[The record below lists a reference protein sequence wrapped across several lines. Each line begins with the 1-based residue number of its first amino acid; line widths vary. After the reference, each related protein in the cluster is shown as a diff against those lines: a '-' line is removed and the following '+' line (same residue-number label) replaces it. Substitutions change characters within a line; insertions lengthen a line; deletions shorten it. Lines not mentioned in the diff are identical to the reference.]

1 MGPGPG
7 PRRGAGSRLGPARDR
22 DMSKAR
28 RMPPGHGAVIARQM
42 GLLVDLSPEGTAG
55 DDTRDD
61 AAELEAELLALV
73 GGRAVPGEKPKG
85 KTPLPMEAIEKMAAL
100 CMKDTDEE
108 EEGDDEEEL
117 EDEDDLMAELQEVLG
132 EGEGSTDAPVP
143 PTKVPEAPPEPSDI
157 ESTLAE
163 RADMY
168 RTAIANAKQAG
179 DSSRVRRYE
188 RGLKTLENMLASVKK
203 GKKIN
208 EEEIP
213 PPVALG
219 KGASSP
225 QPSPASPLPAA
236 CPGSPQPPP
245 QPPAASASKPQPP
258 PKSPKASGPARQLSG
273 GETISSLAIFPP
285 RAPTVPAPRH
295 CCGGRQREYKLAAL
309 HAKQRGDLEM
319 ATKYYRVAKSFDSL
333 LEAAGNGQPVELSSV
348 PPPPDQLPKEL
359 SPGQPQPAAAVPVP
373 EVKPASPAAAF
384 LRLSPKTDVPPPP
397 RDVLEAL
404 QQRMERYKTAAA
416 QAKSKGD
423 DRKAR
428 MHERIVKQYQDAIRA
443 HKAGKTVD
451 FLELPVPPGF
461 QPIQGMETPSG
472 DQSIAGV
479 LETAMKLASQEV
491 HEEEDGAEKAKPPLM
506 PSLLFPAQ
514 PAASPA
520 PVRAAAAS
528 QPKQPPPPPQTS
540 SAGAP
545 NSAGVAKPA
554 PKTTAKAQQQLAFLE
569 GRRKQL
575 MQAALRAKQKN
586 DIEGAK
592 LFLRQAKGLDPMI
605 EASQNGLPVDITKV
619 PEAPVNK
626 EDFVL
631 VQRRGVHISPEAASQ
646 YLELMKL
653 IRQQHEMC
661 MNYSKQ
667 FTHLGNIAET
677 TKFEKLAED
686 CKQNMEILKQAHARG
701 FPLPK
706 YHYEQRTFSVIKIF
720 PELNSNDMV
729 LSIVKGINLPAP
741 PGVAPNDLD
750 AFVRFEF
757 PYPNAEEAQK
767 DKTNVIKNTDCPEFK
782 EQFKLYMNRGH
793 RGLRRV
799 LQTKGIKFEVAHKG
813 GLFKTDRVIGTAQL
827 KLEAL
832 ETACEVREIIE
843 LLDGRRPTGGKLE
856 VIVRIREPLSSQQL
870 ETRTERWL
878 VINPSTMPPVAVP
891 KPKPVVAPAK
901 EVNNRRVPGGCLASA
916 AFLDTLSCSIPSSV
930 AAPTPNPGVSQSG
943 VSVLAVAD
951 EAGLA
956 AGERH
961 RVGIKPPPALSGC
974 RRRGEKGQASH
985 GGEERGPSR
994 AVPALPSLNLLA
1006 FDQEKLER
1014 KMLAYR
1020 QAQRPVPPEL
1030 REQYQDIARRSQIL
1044 RSRLQHGDPPFRKE
1058 YLAQL
1063 ERYLQL
1069 YTETARRLG
1078 TEGNR
1083 DAAKE
1088 ALYKRNLVESE
1099 LQKFRR

>member
-1 MGPGPG
+1 MKSWQTKMISWPSCRRCWAKGRGAR
-7 PRRGAGSRLGPARDR
+7 PRRRLLPRCRSRRRSPAASSPRWR
-22 DMSKAR
+22 SGQGCTGRPSPA
-28 RMPPGHGAVIARQM
+28 PGR
-42 GLLVDLSPEGTAG
+42 PGTAPG
-55 DDTRDD
+55 CGATRG
-61 AAELEAELLALV
+61 ASR
-73 GGRAVPGEKPKG
+73 GRVL
-85 KTPLPMEAIEKMAAL
+85 PLCRPF
-100 CMKDTDEE
+100 
-108 EEGDDEEEL
+108 
-117 EDEDDLMAELQEVLG
+117 Q
-132 EGEGSTDAPVP
+132 
-143 PTKVPEAPPEPSDI
+143 
-157 ESTLAE
+157 
-163 RADMY
+163 
-168 RTAIANAKQAG
+168 
-179 DSSRVRRYE
+179 
-188 RGLKTLENMLASVKK
+188 TLENMLASVKK
-203 GKKIN
+203 GKKID

-219 KGASSP
+219 KGASP
-225 QPSPASPLPAA
+225 LQPSPEPPLPAA
-236 CPGSPQPPP
+236 RPSSPQPPP
-245 QPPAASASKPQPP
+245 QPPPVLPKPQVPPVSSPESKPAPSSQPP
-258 PKSPKASGPARQLSG
+258 HPGKGL
-273 GETISSLAIFPP
+273 
-285 RAPTVPAPRH
+285 APRPTPEVAGTPPPLGTPAVLLSAPAGSD
-295 CCGGRQREYKLAAL
+295 CAGTEALLQGRQREYKLAAL
-309 HAKQRGDLEM
+309 HAKQRQDLEM
-319 ATKYYRVAKSFDSL
+319 ATKFYRVAKSFDSL
-333 LEAAGNGQPVELSSV
+333 LEAVGKGQPVELSSV
-348 PPPPDQLPKEL
+348 PPPPDQLPKEPV
-359 SPGQPQPAAAVPVP
+359 SPGQPQPAAAVPAP
-373 EVKPASPAAAF
+373 EAKPASPAADA
-384 LRLSPKTDVPPPP
+384 PAAP
-397 RDVLEAL
+397 RDMLEAL

-451 FLELPVPPGF
+451 FSELPVPPGF
-461 QPIQGMETPSG
+461 QPIQGTETPSG
-472 DQSIAGV
+472 EQSIAGV
-479 LETAMKLASQEV
+479 LEAAMKLAGQDV
-491 HEEEDGAEKAKPPLM
+491 PEEEDGTEEAKP
-506 PSLLFPAQ
+506 
-514 PAASPA
+514 AARPA
-520 PVRAAAAS
+520 PARAAATTP
-528 QPKQPPPPPQTS
+528 QPKQPPPPPRAPST
-540 SAGAP
+540 GTP
-545 NSAGVAKPA
+545 NSTGAAKPAA
-554 PKTTAKAQQQLAFLE
+554 PKTTAKAQQQLVFLE

-592 LFLRQAKGLDPMI
+592 LFLRQAKGLDPLI
-605 EASQNGLPVDITKV
+605 EASQSGLPVDITKV

-626 EDFVL
+626 EDFML
-631 VQRRGVHISPEAASQ
+631 VQRRGVHISPEAAGQ

-661 MNYSKQ
+661 VNYSKQ
-667 FTHLGNIAET
+667 FTHLGNIVET

-767 DKTNVIKNTDCPEFK
+767 DKTNVIKNTDSPEFK
-782 EQFKLYMNRGH
+782 EQFKLYVNRGH

-832 ETACEVREIIE
+832 ETACEVREILE

-878 VINPSTMPPVAVP
+878 VINPSTLPPVAIP
-891 KPKPVVAPAK
+891 KPKPALAPVK
-901 EVNNRRVPGGCLASA
+901 EVN
-916 AFLDTLSCSIPSSV
+916 
-930 AAPTPNPGVSQSG
+930 
-943 VSVLAVAD
+943 
-951 EAGLA
+951 
-956 AGERH
+956 
-961 RVGIKPPPALSGC
+961 
-974 RRRGEKGQASH
+974 
-985 GGEERGPSR
+985 SR
-994 AVPALPSLNLLA
+994 TLPSLNLLA
-1006 FDQEKLER
+1006 FDREKLER
-1014 KMLAYR
+1014 KMLAYT

-1030 REQYQDIARRSQIL
+1030 REQHQDIARRSQCL
-1044 RSRLQHGDPPFRKE
+1044 RSRLQHGGPPFRKE

-1063 ERYLQL
+1063 ERYLHL

-1099 LQKFRR
+1099 LQKLRR

>member
-1 MGPGPG
+1 MKLAPVRNGVMSRARRPPPQPG
-7 PRRGAGSRLGPARDR
+7 RGAA
-22 DMSKAR
+22 
-28 RMPPGHGAVIARQM
+28 IARQM
-42 GLLVDLSPEGTAG
+42 GLLVDLSPEGPAG
-55 DDTRDD
+55 DDAGDD

-73 GGRAVPGEKPKG
+73 GGRAVPGERPKG
-85 KTPLPMEAIEKMAAL
+85 KTPLPMEAIERMAAL
-100 CMKDTDEE
+100 CMKDEE
-108 EEGDDEEEL
+108 EEGDDDEEL

-132 EGEGSTDAPVP
+132 EEEGSGDAPAP
-143 PTKVPEAPPEPSDI
+143 PAKVPEAPPEPGGI

-163 RADMY
+163 RAAMY
-168 RTAIANAKQAG
+168 RTAIASARQAG
-179 DSSRVRRYE
+179 DGSRVRRYE
-188 RGLKTLENMLASVKK
+188 RGLKTLENMLVSVKK
-203 GKKIN
+203 GKKID

-219 KGASSP
+219 KGVSP
-225 QPSPASPLPAA
+225 PPPAPASPMPAA
-236 CPGSPQPPP
+236 PPGSPQPPP
-245 QPPAASASKPQPP
+245 QPPPVLPKPQVLPVSPP
-258 PKSPKASGPARQLSG
+258 DTK
-273 GETISSLAIFPP
+273 
-285 RAPTVPAPRH
+285 PAPPSPSSHPGSAGAEALLRD
-295 CCGGRQREYKLAAL
+295 RQREYKLAAL
-309 HAKQRGDLEM
+309 HAKQRGDLET
-319 ATKYYRVAKSFDSL
+319 AAKHYRLAKSFDAL
-333 LEAAGNGQPVELSSV
+333 LEAAGKGRPVELSSV

-359 SPGQPQPAAAVPVP
+359 LSPGQPPPAATAPVP
-373 EVKPASPAAAF
+373 EAKPASPAAAF
-384 LRLSPKTDVPPPP
+384 LPLSPPADVPPAP
-397 RDVLEAL
+397 RDALEAL

-451 FLELPVPPGF
+451 FSELPVPPGF
-461 QPIQGMETPSG
+461 QPIQGTEMPPG

-479 LETAMKLASQEV
+479 LETAMKLAGQED
-491 HEEEDGAEKAKPPLM
+491 HGEEEEEGAEEAK
-506 PSLLFPAQ
+506 SSAR
-514 PAASPA
+514 PAAA
-520 PVRAAAAS
+520 RAAAAS
-528 QPKQPPPPPQTS
+528 QPKQPPPPPRAS

-545 NSAGVAKPA
+545 NSSAAAKPA
-554 PKTTAKAQQQLAFLE
+554 PKTSGKAQQQLAFLE

-631 VQRRGVHISPEAASQ
+631 VQRRGVPISPEAASQ
-646 YLELMKL
+646 YLELVKL

-661 MNYSKQ
+661 VSYSKQ

-677 TKFEKLAED
+677 TKFEKMAED

-706 YHYEQRTFSVIKIF
+706 YHYEQRTFSVVKIF

-767 DKTNVIKNTDCPEFK
+767 DKTSVVKNTDSPEFK

-832 ETACEVREIIE
+832 ETTCEVREIVE

-878 VINPSTMPPVAVP
+878 VINPSTVPPVAVP
-891 KPKPVVAPAK
+891 KPKPAVAPAK
-901 EVNNRRVPGGCLASA
+901 EVNN
-916 AFLDTLSCSIPSSV
+916 
-930 AAPTPNPGVSQSG
+930 
-943 VSVLAVAD
+943 
-951 EAGLA
+951 
-956 AGERH
+956 
-961 RVGIKPPPALSGC
+961 
-974 RRRGEKGQASH
+974 
-985 GGEERGPSR
+985 SR
-994 AVPALPSLNLLA
+994 AVPPLPSLNLLA
-1006 FDQEKLER
+1006 FDREKLER
-1014 KMLAYR
+1014 KMLAYA

-1030 REQYQDIARRSQIL
+1030 REQHQDIARRSQSL
-1044 RSRLQHGDPPFRKE
+1044 RSRLQHGGPPFRKE

-1078 TEGNR
+1078 TEGKR

-1099 LQKFRR
+1099 LQKLRR

>member
-1 MGPGPG
+1 PPSAL
-7 PRRGAGSRLGPARDR
+7 PPA
-22 DMSKAR
+22 SL
-28 RMPPGHGAVIARQM
+28 PSPQM
-42 GLLVDLSPEGTAG
+42 GLLVELSPEG
-55 DDTRDD
+55 DD

-73 GGRAVPGEKPKG
+73 GGRAAPGEKPQG
-85 KTPLPMEAIEKMAAL
+85 KTPLPMEAIERMAAL
-100 CMKDTDEE
+100 CMKDLEE
-108 EEGDDEEEL
+108 EEDGDDDEAL

-132 EGEGSTDAPVP
+132 EEEGSGDAPAP
-143 PTKVPEAPPEPSDI
+143 PAKVRRAPPEPDGI

-163 RADMY
+163 RAGMY
-168 RTAIANAKQAG
+168 RTAIASAREAG
-179 DSSRVRRYE
+179 DGSRVRRYE

-219 KGASSP
+219 KGVSSPPPAPASP
-225 QPSPASPLPAA
+225 QPSAH
-236 CPGSPQPPP
+236 PGSPQPPP
-245 QPPAASASKPQPP
+245 VLPKPQVLPVSSPDTKPAPPSPASHPGKALVHPFALETAVPPPLTGETGNAALLSASPG
-258 PKSPKASGPARQLSG
+258 SDGAEALLRD
-273 GETISSLAIFPP
+273 
-285 RAPTVPAPRH
+285 
-295 CCGGRQREYKLAAL
+295 RQREYKLAAL
-309 HAKQRGDLEM
+309 HAKQRGDLET
-319 ATKYYRVAKSFDSL
+319 ATKYYRLAKSFDSL
-333 LEAAGNGQPVELSSV
+333 LEAAGKGRPVELSSV
-348 PPPPDQLPKEL
+348 PPPPAKLFSC
-359 SPGQPQPAAAVPVP
+359 SPPQA
-373 EVKPASPAAAF
+373 
-384 LRLSPKTDVPPPP
+384 DVPPAP
-397 RDVLEAL
+397 RDTLEAL

-428 MHERIVKQYQDAIRA
+428 MHERIVKVR
-443 HKAGKTVD
+443 
-451 FLELPVPPGF
+451 ELWAPSAAAPP
-461 QPIQGMETPSG
+461 
-472 DQSIAGV
+472 AV
-479 LETAMKLASQEV
+479 LS
-491 HEEEDGAEKAKPPLM
+491 P
-506 PSLLFPAQ
+506 PSLPA
-514 PAASPA
+514 
-520 PVRAAAAS
+520 
-528 QPKQPPPPPQTS
+528 
-540 SAGAP
+540 
-545 NSAGVAKPA
+545 
-554 PKTTAKAQQQLAFLE
+554 AQQQLAFLE

-631 VQRRGVHISPEAASQ
+631 VPRRGVHISPEAASQ

-661 MNYSKQ
+661 LNYSKQ

-677 TKFEKLAED
+677 TKFEKMAED

-757 PYPNAEEAQK
+757 PYPSAVSRPRRPALPGRAARPSPLPLSPRQEEAQK
-767 DKTNVIKNTDCPEFK
+767 DKTSVVKNTDSPEFK
-782 EQFKLYMNRGH
+782 EQFKLYVNRGH
-793 RGLRRV
+793 RGLKRV

-832 ETACEVREIIE
+832 ETTCEVREIME

-878 VINPSTMPPVAVP
+878 VINPSTVPPVSAAAGTQRRP
-891 KPKPVVAPAK
+891 RLGPA
-901 EVNNRRVPGGCLASA
+901 RPGGS
-916 AFLDTLSCSIPSSV
+916 
-930 AAPTPNPGVSQSG
+930 
-943 VSVLAVAD
+943 
-951 EAGLA
+951 
-956 AGERH
+956 
-961 RVGIKPPPALSGC
+961 
-974 RRRGEKGQASH
+974 
-985 GGEERGPSR
+985 
-994 AVPALPSLNLLA
+994 
-1006 FDQEKLER
+1006 
-1014 KMLAYR
+1014 
-1020 QAQRPVPPEL
+1020 
-1030 REQYQDIARRSQIL
+1030 
-1044 RSRLQHGDPPFRKE
+1044 
-1058 YLAQL
+1058 
-1063 ERYLQL
+1063 
-1069 YTETARRLG
+1069 
-1078 TEGNR
+1078 
-1083 DAAKE
+1083 
-1088 ALYKRNLVESE
+1088 
-1099 LQKFRR
+1099 

>member
-1 MGPGPG
+1 M
-7 PRRGAGSRLGPARDR
+7 SR
-22 DMSKAR
+22 AR
-28 RMPPGHGAVIARQM
+28 RPPPPPGRGITIARQM
-42 GLLVDLSPEGTAG
+42 GLLVELSPEGTAG
-55 DDTRDD
+55 DDSGDD

-73 GGRAVPGEKPKG
+73 GDRAVPGEKPKE
-85 KTPLPMEAIEKMAAL
+85 KTPLPMETIEKMAAL
-100 CMKDTDEE
+100 CMKDPDE
-108 EEGDDEEEL
+108 EEGDDDEEL

-132 EGEGSTDAPVP
+132 KGEESAEAPVP
-143 PTKVPEAPPEPSDI
+143 PAKVPEVLPEPGDI

-163 RADMY
+163 RAAMY
-168 RTAIANAKQAG
+168 RTALANARQAG
-179 DSSRVRRYE
+179 DGARLRRYE
-188 RGLKTLENMLASVKK
+188 RGLKTLENMLVSVKK
-203 GKKIN
+203 GKKID

-219 KGASSP
+219 KGAGSP
-225 QPSPASPLPAA
+225 TQPSPASP
-236 CPGSPQPPP
+236 QPPP
-245 QPPAASASKPQPP
+245 KPQPP
-258 PKSPKASGPARQLSG
+258 PILVKPQVLPVASAEAKPAPPSPPSYPGKGSG
-273 GETISSLAIFPP
+273 GAEALL
-285 RAPTVPAPRH
+285 R
-295 CCGGRQREYKLAAL
+295 GRQREYKLAAL
-309 HAKQRGDLEM
+309 HAKHRGDLEA
-319 ATKYYRVAKSFDSL
+319 ATRFYRVAKSFDSL
-333 LEAAGNGQPVELSSV
+333 LEAAGKGQPVELSSV
-348 PPPPDQLPKEL
+348 PPPPPAQPPKEL
-359 SPGQPQPAAAVPVP
+359 PSPGQPQSAAAEPVP
-373 EVKPASPAAAF
+373 EPQPASPAADA
-384 LRLSPKTDVPPPP
+384 PPAP
-397 RDVLEAL
+397 RDALEAL
-404 QQRMERYKTAAA
+404 QQRMERYRTAAA

-443 HKAGKTVD
+443 HKAGKPVD
-451 FLELPVPPGF
+451 FSELPVPPGF
-461 QPIQGMETPSG
+461 QPVQGAETPSG
-472 DQSIAGV
+472 DQSLAGM

-491 HEEEDGAEKAKPPLM
+491 HGEEDGAEEAKPM
-506 PSLLFPAQ
+506 AQ
-514 PAASPA
+514 PAARPA
-520 PVRAAAAS
+520 PARAATAS
-528 QPKQPPPPPQTS
+528 QPKQPPPPPRAPST
-540 SAGAP
+540 GAP
-545 NSAGVAKPA
+545 NSTGMAKPA

-569 GRRKQL
+569 GRRRQL

-605 EASQNGLPVDITKV
+605 AASRNGLPVDIAKV

-631 VQRRGVHISPEAASQ
+631 VQRRGVHISPEAAGQ

-661 MNYSKQ
+661 MSYSKQ

-686 CKQNMEILKQAHARG
+686 CQQNMELLKQAHARG
-701 FPLPK
+701 CPPPK

-729 LSIVKGINLPAP
+729 LAIVKGINLPAP

-767 DKTNVIKNTDCPEFK
+767 DKTNVVKNTDSPEFQ
-782 EQFKLYMNRGH
+782 EQFKLYVNRGH

-832 ETACEVREIIE
+832 ETMCEVREIIE

-856 VIVRIREPLSSQQL
+856 VIVRLREPLSSQQL

-878 VINPSTMPPVAVP
+878 VINPCAVAPVAVP
-891 KPKPVVAPAK
+891 KPKAPVAPAK
-901 EVNNRRVPGGCLASA
+901 EGNN
-916 AFLDTLSCSIPSSV
+916 
-930 AAPTPNPGVSQSG
+930 
-943 VSVLAVAD
+943 
-951 EAGLA
+951 
-956 AGERH
+956 
-961 RVGIKPPPALSGC
+961 
-974 RRRGEKGQASH
+974 
-985 GGEERGPSR
+985 SR
-994 AVPALPSLNLLA
+994 AVPTLPSLNLLA
-1006 FDQEKLER
+1006 FDREKLER
-1014 KMLAYR
+1014 KMLAYT

-1030 REQYQDIARRSQIL
+1030 REQHQDIARRSQCL
-1044 RSRLQHGDPPFRKE
+1044 RTRLQHGGPPFRKE

-1069 YTETARRLG
+1069 YTEAARRLG

-1083 DAAKE
+1083 EAAKE

-1099 LQKFRR
+1099 LQKLRR

>member
-1 MGPGPG
+1 
-7 PRRGAGSRLGPARDR
+7 
-22 DMSKAR
+22 
-28 RMPPGHGAVIARQM
+28 
-42 GLLVDLSPEGTAG
+42 
-55 DDTRDD
+55 
-61 AAELEAELLALV
+61 
-73 GGRAVPGEKPKG
+73 
-85 KTPLPMEAIEKMAAL
+85 
-100 CMKDTDEE
+100 
-108 EEGDDEEEL
+108 
-117 EDEDDLMAELQEVLG
+117 
-132 EGEGSTDAPVP
+132 
-143 PTKVPEAPPEPSDI
+143 I

-163 RADMY
+163 RAGMY
-168 RTAIANAKQAG
+168 RTAIASARQAG

-203 GKKIN
+203 GKKID

-219 KGASSP
+219 KAASSP
-225 QPSPASPLPAA
+225 APAPPSPLPAA
-236 CPGSPQPPP
+236 RPGSP
-245 QPPAASASKPQPP
+245 QPPAASAPTPQPLP
-258 PKSPKASGPARQLSG
+258 VLPK
-273 GETISSLAIFPP
+273 P
-285 RAPTVPAPRH
+285 RRAGAEALLQ
-295 CCGGRQREYKLAAL
+295 GRQREYKLAAL
-309 HAKQRGDLEM
+309 HAKQRGDMET

-333 LEAAGNGQPVELSSV
+333 LEAAGKGQPVELSSV
-348 PPPPDQLPKEL
+348 PPPPGKTRALAGSGGERSCPLFFLGGTRKLARRFRSSRRAQPLPRRSL
-359 SPGQPQPAAAVPVP
+359 A
-373 EVKPASPAAAF
+373 
-384 LRLSPKTDVPPPP
+384 DVPPAP
-397 RDVLEAL
+397 RDALEAL

-451 FLELPVPPGF
+451 FSELPVPPGIF
-461 QPIQGMETPSG
+461 PPIQGAETPSG

-491 HEEEDGAEKAKPPLM
+491 REEDDGAEEAKPW
-506 PSLLFPAQ
+506 A
-514 PAASPA
+514 PAAPRGAQRPSSPA
-520 PVRAAAAS
+520 
-528 QPKQPPPPPQTS
+528 
-540 SAGAP
+540 
-545 NSAGVAKPA
+545 
-554 PKTTAKAQQQLAFLE
+554 AQQQLAFLE
-569 GRRKQL
+569 GRRRQL

-661 MNYSKQ
+661 VNYSKQ
-667 FTHLGNIAET
+667 FTHLGNITET

-757 PYPNAEEAQK
+757 PYPNAVSQRRRRRAPRPGGSALTLPPSPWQEEAQK
-767 DKTNVIKNTDCPEFK
+767 DKTNVVKNTDSPEFK
-782 EQFKLYMNRGH
+782 EQFKLYVNRGH

-813 GLFKTDRVIGTAQL
+813 GLFKTDRVVGTAQL

-832 ETACEVREIIE
+832 ETTCEVREIIE

-878 VINPSTMPPVAVP
+878 VIN
-891 KPKPVVAPAK
+891 
-901 EVNNRRVPGGCLASA
+901 
-916 AFLDTLSCSIPSSV
+916 
-930 AAPTPNPGVSQSG
+930 
-943 VSVLAVAD
+943 
-951 EAGLA
+951 
-956 AGERH
+956 
-961 RVGIKPPPALSGC
+961 
-974 RRRGEKGQASH
+974 
-985 GGEERGPSR
+985 
-994 AVPALPSLNLLA
+994 
-1006 FDQEKLER
+1006 
-1014 KMLAYR
+1014 
-1020 QAQRPVPPEL
+1020 
-1030 REQYQDIARRSQIL
+1030 
-1044 RSRLQHGDPPFRKE
+1044 
-1058 YLAQL
+1058 
-1063 ERYLQL
+1063 
-1069 YTETARRLG
+1069 
-1078 TEGNR
+1078 
-1083 DAAKE
+1083 
-1088 ALYKRNLVESE
+1088 
-1099 LQKFRR
+1099 

>member
-1 MGPGPG
+1 
-7 PRRGAGSRLGPARDR
+7 
-22 DMSKAR
+22 MSQAR
-28 RMPPGHGAVIARQM
+28 RPPSRGGTAAGRQM
-42 GLLVDLSPEGTAG
+42 PLLMDFSPEAMMANDAG
-55 DDTRDD
+55 DD
-61 AAELEAELLALV
+61 AAELEAELLAIV
-73 GGRAVPGEKPKG
+73 GGQPDPEGKPKG
-85 KTPLPMEAIEKMAAL
+85 KTPLPMEAIERMAAL
-100 CMKDTDEE
+100 CMKDLDEE
-108 EEGDDEEEL
+108 ERDDEEDL
-117 EDEDDLMAELQEVLG
+117 EDEDDLLAELQEVLG
-132 EGEGSTDAPVP
+132 EGEESADAPVP
-143 PTKVPEAPPEPSDI
+143 AAKVGETPRECSST

-163 RADMY
+163 RVDMY
-168 RTAIANAKQAG
+168 KTAIANAKQAG
-179 DSSRVRRYE
+179 DCS
-188 RGLKTLENMLASVKK
+188 KTLENMLTSVRK
-203 GKKIN
+203 GKKIA

-219 KGASSP
+219 KSVSSQ
-225 QPSPASPLPAA
+225 QPSPSAAASPLPSSTPAA
-236 CPGSPQPPP
+236 SPDSPPPPAQPPLVSPPKPLPKSQPPP
-245 QPPAASASKPQPP
+245 VLPKPQV
-258 PKSPKASGPARQLSG
+258 SPGPALPVGSPEKKTVSRFSGPG
-273 GETISSLAIFPP
+273 
-285 RAPTVPAPRH
+285 PA
-295 CCGGRQREYKLAAL
+295 GTAALLQGRQRDYKLAAL
-309 HAKQRGDLEM
+309 RAKQQGDVEM

-333 LEAAGNGQPVELSSV
+333 LEALGKGHPVDPSSV

-359 SPGQPQPAAAVPVP
+359 LSPGQQQSAAPTPAVAP
-373 EVKPASPAAAF
+373 EAKPASPAA
-384 LRLSPKTDVPPPP
+384 DVPPAP
-397 RDVLEAL
+397 RDTLEAL

-451 FLELPVPPGF
+451 FSELPVPPGF

-479 LETAMKLASQEV
+479 LETAMKLANQEV
-491 HEEEDGAEKAKPPLM
+491 QENEEEAKETKK
-506 PSLLFPAQ
+506 
-514 PAASPA
+514 PA
-520 PVRAAAAS
+520 PCPAPTRAATSS
-528 QPKQPPPPPQTS
+528 QPKQQPQQPPRAS
-540 SAGAP
+540 STGAP
-545 NSAGVAKPA
+545 SAANSAGVAKPA
-554 PKTTAKAQQQLAFLE
+554 PKGTTKAQQQLAFLE
-569 GRRKQL
+569 GRKKQL

-631 VQRRGVHISPEAASQ
+631 VQRRGVNISPEAASQ

-661 MNYSKQ
+661 VNYSKQ

-677 TKFEKLAED
+677 TKFEKMAED

-706 YHYEQRTFSVIKIF
+706 YHYEQRTFNIIKIF

-767 DKTNVIKNTDCPEFK
+767 DKTNVIKNTDSPEFN
-782 EQFKLYMNRGH
+782 ERFKLYINRGH
-793 RGLRRV
+793 RGLKRV
-799 LQTKGIKFEVAHKG
+799 IQTKGIKFEVAHKG

-832 ETACEVREIIE
+832 ETACEVREIVE

-891 KPKPVVAPAK
+891 KPRPA
-901 EVNNRRVPGGCLASA
+901 
-916 AFLDTLSCSIPSSV
+916 
-930 AAPTPNPGVSQSG
+930 AAP
-943 VSVLAVAD
+943 
-951 EAGLA
+951 
-956 AGERH
+956 
-961 RVGIKPPPALSGC
+961 IKDTGNSKPA
-974 RRRGEKGQASH
+974 R
-985 GGEERGPSR
+985 
-994 AVPALPSLNLLA
+994 ALPSLNLLG
-1006 FDQEKLER
+1006 FDREKLEK
-1014 KMLAYR
+1014 KMLAYKQAHR
-1020 QAQRPVPPEL
+1020 QLPNEVL
-1030 REQYQDIARRSQIL
+1030 EQYQDVLQRTQWL
-1044 RSRLQHGDPPFRKE
+1044 RAQLQHGTPAFRKE

-1069 YTETARRLG
+1069 YTDTARRLG

-1099 LQKFRR
+1099 LQKLRR

>member
-1 MGPGPG
+1 
-7 PRRGAGSRLGPARDR
+7 
-22 DMSKAR
+22 MSKTR
-28 RMPPGHGAVIARQM
+28 RPPPPPGRGGTAAVRQVP
-42 GLLVDLSPEGTAG
+42 LLMDFSPEGMMANDAG
-55 DDTRDD
+55 DD
-61 AAELEAELLALV
+61 AADLEAELLAIV
-73 GGRAVPGEKPKG
+73 GGQPDPKEKPKG
-85 KTPLPMEAIEKMAAL
+85 KTPLPMEAIERMAAL
-100 CMKDTDEE
+100 CMKDLDEE
-108 EEGDDEEEL
+108 EGGDEEDL

-132 EGEGSTDAPVP
+132 EGEERADAPI
-143 PTKVPEAPPEPSDI
+143 TTAKVGETPPESGSI

-163 RADMY
+163 RVDMY
-168 RTAIANAKQAG
+168 QTAIANAKQAG
-179 DSSRVRRYE
+179 DSSKVRRYE
-188 RGLKTLENMLASVKK
+188 RGLKTLENMLTSVRK
-203 GKKIN
+203 GKKID

-219 KGASSP
+219 KSVSSQQPSPSAAVSPLHGSVPASSP
-225 QPSPASPLPAA
+225 GSPPPPVQPPVVSPPKPLPTLQPPPVLPKPQVLPSPALPTSSAEKKALSPSLSPH
-236 CPGSPQPPP
+236 PGSGR
-245 QPPAASASKPQPP
+245 ASTEALLQ
-258 PKSPKASGPARQLSG
+258 
-273 GETISSLAIFPP
+273 
-285 RAPTVPAPRH
+285 
-295 CCGGRQREYKLAAL
+295 GRQREYKLAAL
-309 HAKQRGDLEM
+309 HAKQQGNVEM
-319 ATKYYRVAKSFDSL
+319 ATKYFRVAKSFDSL
-333 LEAAGNGQPVELSSV
+333 LEALGKGQPVDPSSV
-348 PPPPDQLPKEL
+348 PPPPDQLSKELL
-359 SPGQPQPAAAVPVP
+359 SPGRQQSAAPTPAVVP
-373 EVKPASPAAAF
+373 EAKPASPAA
-384 LRLSPKTDVPPPP
+384 DIPPPP
-397 RDVLEAL
+397 RDMLEAL

-451 FLELPVPPGF
+451 FSELPIPPGF
-461 QPIQGMETPSG
+461 QPIQGVETPSG
-472 DQSIAGV
+472 DQSIVGV
-479 LETAMKLASQEV
+479 LETAMKLANQEV
-491 HEEEDGAEKAKPPLM
+491 QENEEEAEPEETKK
-506 PSLLFPAQ
+506 
-514 PAASPA
+514 PA
-520 PVRAAAAS
+520 PRPAPTKTAVSS
-528 QPKQPPPPPQTS
+528 QPKQQPQQPPRAS
-540 SAGAP
+540 STGAP
-545 NSAGVAKPA
+545 SAAHSAGVAKPA
-554 PKTTAKAQQQLAFLE
+554 PKATTKAQQQLAFLE
-569 GRRKQL
+569 GRKKQL

-631 VQRRGVHISPEAASQ
+631 VQRRGVNISPEAASQ
-646 YLELMKL
+646 YMELMKL

-661 MNYSKQ
+661 MSYSKQ

-677 TKFEKLAED
+677 TKFEKMAED

-706 YHYEQRTFSVIKIF
+706 YHYEQRTFNIIKIF

-782 EQFKLYMNRGH
+782 EQFKLYINRGH
-793 RGLRRV
+793 RGLKRV
-799 LQTKGIKFEVAHKG
+799 IQTKGIKFEVAHKG

-832 ETACEVREIIE
+832 ENTCEVREIVE

-891 KPKPVVAPAK
+891 KPRPAITPIKDVSNSKPV
-901 EVNNRRVPGGCLASA
+901 R
-916 AFLDTLSCSIPSSV
+916 T
-930 AAPTPNPGVSQSG
+930 
-943 VSVLAVAD
+943 
-951 EAGLA
+951 
-956 AGERH
+956 
-961 RVGIKPPPALSGC
+961 
-974 RRRGEKGQASH
+974 
-985 GGEERGPSR
+985 
-994 AVPALPSLNLLA
+994 LPSLNLLA
-1006 FDQEKLER
+1006 FDREKLEK
-1014 KMLAYR
+1014 KMLVYKQAHR
-1020 QAQRPVPPEL
+1020 QLPNEVL
-1030 REQYQDIARRSQIL
+1030 EQYQDVLQRSQWL
-1044 RSRLQHGDPPFRKE
+1044 RAQLQHGTPAFRKE

-1063 ERYLQL
+1063 ERYLHL

-1099 LQKFRR
+1099 LQKLRR

>member
-1 MGPGPG
+1 
-7 PRRGAGSRLGPARDR
+7 
-22 DMSKAR
+22 
-28 RMPPGHGAVIARQM
+28 
-42 GLLVDLSPEGTAG
+42 
-55 DDTRDD
+55 
-61 AAELEAELLALV
+61 
-73 GGRAVPGEKPKG
+73 
-85 KTPLPMEAIEKMAAL
+85 PLPMEAIEKMAAL

-117 EDEDDLMAELQEVLG
+117 EDEDDLMVRRARVSLGRSERFFSGQLQ
-132 EGEGSTDAPVP
+132 
-143 PTKVPEAPPEPSDI
+143 VPEALPEPSDI
-157 ESTLAE
+157 EPTLAE

-225 QPSPASPLPAA
+225 QPSPVSPPPAA
-236 CPGSPQPPP
+236 RPGSPQPPP
-245 QPPAASASKPQPP
+245 QPPAALL
-258 PKSPKASGPARQLSG
+258 R
-273 GETISSLAIFPP
+273 
-285 RAPTVPAPRH
+285 
-295 CCGGRQREYKLAAL
+295 GRQREYKLAAL

-348 PPPPDQLPKEL
+348 PPPPERQLKLFSGSPPK
-359 SPGQPQPAAAVPVP
+359 QT
-373 EVKPASPAAAF
+373 F
-384 LRLSPKTDVPPPP
+384 PPPP

-451 FLELPVPPGF
+451 FSELPVPPGF
-461 QPIQGMETPSG
+461 QPIQGTETPSG

-491 HEEEDGAEKAKPPLM
+491 HEEDDGAEKAKVGVSGDSGPPDAEP
-506 PSLLFPAQ
+506 PS
-514 PAASPA
+514 SP
-520 PVRAAAAS
+520 V
-528 QPKQPPPPPQTS
+528 
-540 SAGAP
+540 
-545 NSAGVAKPA
+545 
-554 PKTTAKAQQQLAFLE
+554 AQQQLAFLE

-767 DKTNVIKNTDCPEFK
+767 DKTNVIKNTDSPEFK

-878 VINPSTMPPVAVP
+878 VINPSTMPPV
-891 KPKPVVAPAK
+891 
-901 EVNNRRVPGGCLASA
+901 SA
-916 AFLDTLSCSIPSSV
+916 AAGAGCCPQAPV
-930 AAPTPNPGVSQSG
+930 A
-943 VSVLAVAD
+943 L
-951 EAGLA
+951 
-956 AGERH
+956 
-961 RVGIKPPPALSGC
+961 
-974 RRRGEKGQASH
+974 
-985 GGEERGPSR
+985 SR

-1030 REQYQDIARRSQIL
+1030 REQYQDIARRSQLL

-1099 LQKFRR
+1099 FLRRKSRGSVNSPPPAASGGGR

>member
-1 MGPGPG
+1 M
-7 PRRGAGSRLGPARDR
+7 RRRRRLLRRRRRKARRVVDSGGRSRNAGPARDGA
-22 DMSKAR
+22 MSKAR
-28 RMPPGHGAVIARQM
+28 RPPPPPGRGAAIARQM
-42 GLLVDLSPEGTAG
+42 GLLVDLSPEGTVG
-55 DDTRDD
+55 DDAGHD

-73 GGRAVPGEKPKG
+73 GGRAAPGEKPKG
-85 KTPLPMEAIEKMAAL
+85 KTPLPMEAIERMAAL
-100 CMKDTDEE
+100 CMKDLDE
-108 EEGDDEEEL
+108 EEGDDDEEV

-132 EGEGSTDAPVP
+132 EEEGSGDAP
-143 PTKVPEAPPEPSDI
+143 APP
-157 ESTLAE
+157 A
-163 RADMY
+163 
-168 RTAIANAKQAG
+168 
-179 DSSRVRRYE
+179 
-188 RGLKTLENMLASVKK
+188 KTLENMLASVKK
-203 GKKIN
+203 GKKID

-219 KGASSP
+219 KGASDP
-225 QPSPASPLPAA
+225 PPAPASPLPAA
-236 CPGSPQPPP
+236 RPGSPQPPP
-245 QPPAASASKPQPP
+245 QPPAASAPKPQPP
-258 PKSPKASGPARQLSG
+258 PVLPKPQVLPVSSPETKPALPSPSSHPGSDRASAEALLR
-273 GETISSLAIFPP
+273 
-285 RAPTVPAPRH
+285 
-295 CCGGRQREYKLAAL
+295 GRQREYKLAAL
-309 HAKQRGDLEM
+309 HAKQRGDLET

-333 LEAAGNGQPVELSSV
+333 LEAAGKGQPVELSSV
-348 PPPPDQLPKEL
+348 PPPPDQLPQEL
-359 SPGQPQPAAAVPVP
+359 SSGQPQSAAAVPVP
-373 EVKPASPAAAF
+373 EAKPASPAG
-384 LRLSPKTDVPPPP
+384 DVPPAP
-397 RDVLEAL
+397 RDTLEAL
-404 QQRMERYKTAAA
+404 QQRMERYKTAAV

-451 FLELPVPPGF
+451 FSELPVPPGF
-461 QPIQGMETPSG
+461 QPIQGAETPSG

-479 LETAMKLASQEV
+479 LETAMKLANQEV
-491 HEEEDGAEKAKPPLM
+491 HEEEDGAEEAKP
-506 PSLLFPAQ
+506 AAR
-514 PAASPA
+514 PAA
-520 PVRAAAAS
+520 VRAAAPS
-528 QPKQPPPPPQTS
+528 QPKQPPPPPRAS

-554 PKTTAKAQQQLAFLE
+554 PKTAAKAQQQLAFLE

-631 VQRRGVHISPEAASQ
+631 VQRRGVRISPEAASQ

-767 DKTNVIKNTDCPEFK
+767 DKTNVIKNTDSPEFR

-793 RGLRRV
+793 RGLKRV

-813 GLFKTDRVIGTAQL
+813 GLFKTDRVVGTAQL

-832 ETACEVREIIE
+832 ETTCEIREIVE

-878 VINPSTMPPVAVP
+878 VINPSTVPPVAVP
-891 KPKPVVAPAK
+891 KPKPAVAPAK
-901 EVNNRRVPGGCLASA
+901 EVNN
-916 AFLDTLSCSIPSSV
+916 
-930 AAPTPNPGVSQSG
+930 
-943 VSVLAVAD
+943 
-951 EAGLA
+951 
-956 AGERH
+956 
-961 RVGIKPPPALSGC
+961 
-974 RRRGEKGQASH
+974 
-985 GGEERGPSR
+985 SR
-994 AVPALPSLNLLA
+994 SVPALPSLNLLA

-1014 KMLAYR
+1014 KMLAYK
-1020 QAQRPVPPEL
+1020 QAQRPIPPEL
-1030 REQYQDIARRSQIL
+1030 REQHQDLAWRSHCL
-1044 RSRLQHGDPPFRKE
+1044 RSRLQQGDPPFRKE

-1063 ERYLQL
+1063 ERYLHL
-1069 YTETARRLG
+1069 YTEAARRLG

-1099 LQKFRR
+1099 LQKLRR

>member
-1 MGPGPG
+1 
-7 PRRGAGSRLGPARDR
+7 
-22 DMSKAR
+22 MSKTR
-28 RMPPGHGAVIARQM
+28 RPPPPPGRGGTAAGRQVPLLM
-42 GLLVDLSPEGTAG
+42 GFSPEGMMVNDAG
-55 DDTRDD
+55 DD
-61 AAELEAELLALV
+61 AAELEAELLAIV
-73 GGRAVPGEKPKG
+73 GGQPDPKGKPKG
-85 KTPLPMEAIEKMAAL
+85 KTPLPMEAIERMAAL
-100 CMKDTDEE
+100 CMKDLDE
-108 EEGDDEEEL
+108 EEGDDEEDL

-132 EGEGSTDAPVP
+132 EEEESADAPAP
-143 PTKVPEAPPEPSDI
+143 AAKVGEAPPELGSV
-157 ESTLAE
+157 ESVLAE

-168 RTAIANAKQAG
+168 RTAVANARQAG
-179 DSSRVRRYE
+179 DGSKVRRYE
-188 RGLKTLENMLASVKK
+188 RGLKTLEDMLASVRK
-203 GKKIN
+203 GKKID

-219 KGASSP
+219 KSASSQ
-225 QPSPASPLPAA
+225 QPSPTAAVSSPHSSAPAA
-236 CPGSPQPPP
+236 SPGSPPTPPPAQPPVASAPKPLPKSQPPP
-245 QPPAASASKPQPP
+245 VLPKPQVLPGPALPVGSPEKNAVSASPP
-258 PKSPKASGPARQLSG
+258 PRSGPG
-273 GETISSLAIFPP
+273 GAGAAALLQ
-285 RAPTVPAPRH
+285 
-295 CCGGRQREYKLAAL
+295 GRQREYKLAAL
-309 HAKQRGDLEM
+309 HAKQQGNLEM

-333 LEAAGNGQPVELSSV
+333 LEALGKGQPVDPSSV
-348 PPPPDQLPKEL
+348 PPPPNQLPKEL
-359 SPGQPQPAAAVPVP
+359 LSPGRQQPAAPTPAVAP
-373 EVKPASPAAAF
+373 EAKPASPAA
-384 LRLSPKTDVPPPP
+384 DVPPPP
-397 RDVLEAL
+397 RDALEAL

-451 FLELPVPPGF
+451 FSELPVPPGF
-461 QPIQGMETPSG
+461 QPIQGVEAPSG

-491 HEEEDGAEKAKPPLM
+491 RDNEEEAEETKK
-506 PSLLFPAQ
+506 
-514 PAASPA
+514 PA
-520 PVRAAAAS
+520 PRPAPTRTAAAS
-528 QPKQPPPPPQTS
+528 QPKQQPQQPPRAS
-540 SAGAP
+540 SAA

-554 PKTTAKAQQQLAFLE
+554 PKTTTKAQQQLAFLE
-569 GRRKQL
+569 GRKKQL

-631 VQRRGVHISPEAASQ
+631 VQRRGVAISPEAASQ

-677 TKFEKLAED
+677 TKFEKMAED

-706 YHYEQRTFSVIKIF
+706 YHYEQRTFNVIKIF

-729 LSIVKGINLPAP
+729 LSVVKGINLPAP

-767 DKTNVIKNTDCPEFK
+767 DKTNVIKNTDSPEFN
-782 EQFKLYMNRGH
+782 EQFKLYINRGH
-793 RGLRRV
+793 RGLKRII
-799 LQTKGIKFEVAHKG
+799 QAKGIKFEVAHKG
-813 GLFKTDRVIGTAQL
+813 GLFKTDRIVGTAQL

-832 ETACEVREIIE
+832 ETTCEVREIVE

-878 VINPSTMPPVAVP
+878 VINPSSMPPVAVP
-891 KPKPVVAPAK
+891 KPRPAIAPIKDVGNSKPI
-901 EVNNRRVPGGCLASA
+901 R
-916 AFLDTLSCSIPSSV
+916 T
-930 AAPTPNPGVSQSG
+930 
-943 VSVLAVAD
+943 
-951 EAGLA
+951 
-956 AGERH
+956 
-961 RVGIKPPPALSGC
+961 
-974 RRRGEKGQASH
+974 
-985 GGEERGPSR
+985 
-994 AVPALPSLNLLA
+994 LPSLNLLA
-1006 FDQEKLER
+1006 FDREKLEK
-1014 KMLAYR
+1014 KMLVYKQAHR
-1020 QAQRPVPPEL
+1020 QLPNEVL
-1030 REQYQDIARRSQIL
+1030 EQYQDVLQRSQWL
-1044 RSRLQHGDPPFRKE
+1044 RAQLQHGAPAFRKE

-1063 ERYLQL
+1063 ERYLHL

-1099 LQKFRR
+1099 LQKLRR

>member
-1 MGPGPG
+1 
-7 PRRGAGSRLGPARDR
+7 
-22 DMSKAR
+22 MSKAR
-28 RMPPGHGAVIARQM
+28 RPPLPPGHGAAIARQM
-42 GLLVDLSPEGTAG
+42 GLLVDLSPEGMVG
-55 DDTRDD
+55 DDAGDD

-73 GGRAVPGEKPKG
+73 GDRAAPGEKPTG

-100 CMKDTDEE
+100 CMKDPE
-108 EEGDDEEEL
+108 EEGDEDEEL
-117 EDEDDLMAELQEVLG
+117 EDEDDLMVRRAQVSPGGSECFSLQLQ
-132 EGEGSTDAPVP
+132 
-143 PTKVPEAPPEPSDI
+143 VPEVPAEPSGI

-163 RADMY
+163 RAAMY
-168 RTAIANAKQAG
+168 RTAIANARQAG
-179 DSSRVRRYE
+179 DSSKVRRYE

-203 GKKIN
+203 GKKID

-219 KGASSP
+219 KAVSSP

-236 CPGSPQPPP
+236 HPSSPQPTS
-245 QPPAASASKPQPP
+245 QPPVASAPKPQPP
-258 PKSPKASGPARQLSG
+258 PVLPKPQALLR
-273 GETISSLAIFPP
+273 
-285 RAPTVPAPRH
+285 
-295 CCGGRQREYKLAAL
+295 GRQREYKLAAL
-309 HAKQRGDLEM
+309 QAKQRGDLEM

-333 LEAAGNGQPVELSSV
+333 LEAVGKGQPVELSSM
-348 PPPPDQLPKEL
+348 PPPPGKTQNLARERRGTFSPAL
-359 SPGQPQPAAAVPVP
+359 SSKTDAPPVP
-373 EVKPASPAAAF
+373 
-384 LRLSPKTDVPPPP
+384 
-397 RDVLEAL
+397 RDTLEAL

-451 FLELPVPPGF
+451 FSELPVPPGF
-461 QPIQGMETPSG
+461 QPIQGAETPSG

-491 HEEEDGAEKAKPPLM
+491 HEEEDSTEEAKPPPIL
-506 PSLLFPAQ
+506 SLLSPAQ
-514 PAASPA
+514 PAARPA
-520 PVRAAAAS
+520 PARAPAAS
-528 QPKQPPPPPQTS
+528 QPKQPPPPPRAS
-540 SAGAP
+540 STAP
-545 NSAGVAKPA
+545 PSFPA
-554 PKTTAKAQQQLAFLE
+554 AQQQLVFLE

-605 EASQNGLPVDITKV
+605 EASQSGLPVDITKV

-661 MNYSKQ
+661 VNYSKQ

-706 YHYEQRTFSVIKIF
+706 YHYEQRTFSVIKAQGWHGGSGGRKSSTAVTC
-720 PELNSNDMV
+720 ERLV
-729 LSIVKGINLPAP
+729 P
-741 PGVAPNDLD
+741 PVRCSCHVRLAGVAPNDLD

-767 DKTNVIKNTDCPEFK
+767 DKTNVIKNTDSPEFK

-793 RGLRRV
+793 RGLKRV

-832 ETACEVREIIE
+832 ETTCEVREIIE

-878 VINPSTMPPVAVP
+878 VINP
-891 KPKPVVAPAK
+891 
-901 EVNNRRVPGGCLASA
+901 
-916 AFLDTLSCSIPSSV
+916 
-930 AAPTPNPGVSQSG
+930 
-943 VSVLAVAD
+943 
-951 EAGLA
+951 
-956 AGERH
+956 
-961 RVGIKPPPALSGC
+961 
-974 RRRGEKGQASH
+974 
-985 GGEERGPSR
+985 
-994 AVPALPSLNLLA
+994 
-1006 FDQEKLER
+1006 
-1014 KMLAYR
+1014 
-1020 QAQRPVPPEL
+1020 
-1030 REQYQDIARRSQIL
+1030 
-1044 RSRLQHGDPPFRKE
+1044 
-1058 YLAQL
+1058 
-1063 ERYLQL
+1063 
-1069 YTETARRLG
+1069 
-1078 TEGNR
+1078 
-1083 DAAKE
+1083 
-1088 ALYKRNLVESE
+1088 
-1099 LQKFRR
+1099 